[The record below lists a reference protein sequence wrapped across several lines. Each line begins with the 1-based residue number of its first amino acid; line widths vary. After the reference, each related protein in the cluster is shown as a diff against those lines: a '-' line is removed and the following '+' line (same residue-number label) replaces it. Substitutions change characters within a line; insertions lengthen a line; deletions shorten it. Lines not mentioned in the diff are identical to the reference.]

1 MGFFLIIYSYEPS
14 LWLFLFFFACSY
26 FALYIKELEYS
37 YIIRGYRSLKLHK
50 PGSGNNFFLLLV
62 LSLSQSPFIAFGMI
76 CTTFPSLFISGGNC
90 MQSYVYWGPTTVI
103 IDQIIFYERWLKLK
117 LKLKVKLRNSTP
129 QKIKK
134 KIMCSY
140 ADGQMFSVIIV
151 LKTKKVTL
159 ETVSDDSLK
168 YYDSLGMIVINIYK
182 SEENVR
188 VRVCVRWE

>member
-1 MGFFLIIYSYEPS
+1 M
-14 LWLFLFFFACSY
+14 
-26 FALYIKELEYS
+26 
-37 YIIRGYRSLKLHK
+37 
-50 PGSGNNFFLLLV
+50 
-62 LSLSQSPFIAFGMI
+62 
-76 CTTFPSLFISGGNC
+76 
-90 MQSYVYWGPTTVI
+90 
-103 IDQIIFYERWLKLK
+103 KLK

-168 YYDSLGMIVINIYK
+168 YYDSLGMIMINIYK